1 MDERFADPPTPTLE
15 QGIVFQ
21 TPNTTTGTTSRP
33 DAPVHSAPITSGPGW
48 PVDEDSEDGKYR
60 NLLSK
65 LENLEAGN
73 RLILDDFARLS
84 QQFSKITEMLC
95 KSHGTRPPFV
105 ESPKA
110 SFSKNLHT
118 PKFPGTEFEK
128 PKEEGSPHTI
138 IIPRTTKVARV
149 EIEFESPETTPKERN
164 LKSSKVLGADASS
177 APLGKLSVNPITGPL
192 SAANSCAAS
201 PKEDEER
208 GPGLP
213 VKSTVPSISF
223 EEFEE
228 GRQGQNEEGER
239 GGEVNAVKMFVQ
251 QLADD
256 DDLFACFVRYLTN
269 PKATK
274 RQIATKRD
282 KTVHN
287 LAHGFLRAAT
297 GPKEMATISCPE
309 SSDIRATMRK
319 MSNSTRIELY
329 IALSQRYIKEYGDE
343 K

>member
-15 QGIVFQ
+15 QGRIFQ

-33 DAPVHSAPITSGPGW
+33 DPSGPVHSAPIMSGPGW
-48 PVDEDSEDGKYR
+48 PVDEDSEGGKYR

-73 RLILDDFARLS
+73 RLILDDFARLNN
-84 QQFSKITEMLC
+84 QFSKITEMLC
-95 KSHGTRPPFV
+95 KSHGTKPPFI

-110 SFSKNLHT
+110 SFSKSLNT
-118 PKFPGTEFEK
+118 PKLPNTEFEK

-149 EIEFESPETTPKERN
+149 EIEFESPEKTLKEH
-164 LKSSKVLGADASS
+164 
-177 APLGKLSVNPITGPL
+177 NPNDRGH
-192 SAANSCAAS
+192 
-201 PKEDEER
+201 KER
-208 GPGLP
+208 GPGIP

-239 GGEVNAVKMFVQ
+239 GGERGGEVDAVKMFVQ

-256 DDLFACFVRYLTN
+256 DDLFACFIRYLTN
-269 PKATK
+269 PKATN

-297 GPKEMATISCPE
+297 SPKEMATISCPE

-343 K
+343 I